1 LVGIIFAA
9 VLGLFA
15 WSVSEKQ
22 STPAR
27 SPAHPATAA
36 AGPLVPPAKLASLLL
51 SKGQINALMNSTSM
65 QGNAISNQLTATSD
79 QVAVQGCLGSLYG
92 SQPSV
97 YAGSGYIAVSDQFLT
112 EYSGNNVQGSVEQT
126 AVGFPSANAARAFF
140 TKSLNNWKAC
150 AGVVVPITSTNT
162 DGTSAT
168 SSWTIQQVKTAATA
182 ISQILTTA
190 GAGFSCQ
197 HGLQAVHNV
206 IVDVTACGH
215 SITNQGADIAAAIAA
230 KATA

>member
-1 LVGIIFAA
+1 
-9 VLGLFA
+9 
-15 WSVSEKQ
+15 
-22 STPAR
+22 
-27 SPAHPATAA
+27 
-36 AGPLVPPAKLASLLL
+36 
-51 SKGQINALMNSTSM
+51 MNSTGM

-79 QVAVQGCLGSLYG
+79 KVAVQGCLGSLYG

-97 YAGSGYIAVSDQFLT
+97 YAGSGYIAARDQFLT
-112 EYSGNNVQGSVEQT
+112 EYSTNNLQGSLEQT

-150 AGVVVPITSTNT
+150 VGVVVPITSTNT

-168 SSWTIQQVKTAATA
+168 SSWRIQEVKTVATA
-182 ISQILTTA
+182 ISQTVTTA

-230 KATA
+230 KASARR